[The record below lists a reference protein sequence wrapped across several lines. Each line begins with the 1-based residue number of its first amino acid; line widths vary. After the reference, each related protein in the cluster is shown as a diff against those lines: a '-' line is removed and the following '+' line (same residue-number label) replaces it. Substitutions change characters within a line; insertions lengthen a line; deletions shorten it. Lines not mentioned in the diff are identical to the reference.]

1 MHNDPNFVMDEAHRH
16 MSRLTKEADDYRLAR
31 SPEGNPPPFLAQ
43 SLSLLGQALAPLWA
57 LLICSW
63 SGGARRFPARCS

>member
-1 MHNDPNFVMDEAHRH
+1 MYRDPKFVMDEAHRH
-16 MSRLTKEADDYRLAR
+16 MRRLMKEADDYHLAR
-31 SPEGNPPPFLAQ
+31 LSRGDTPSFPVQ
-43 SLSLLGQALAPLWA
+43 SLSRLGEALSSLWA